1 MFRLIFTL
9 LLLSSCVNE
18 EKGSNS
24 RSCEPNFQT
33 SCTPLVLLDGPSPN
47 LRHVGNMYL
56 DQLTTYLA
64 RQEQIESRTI
74 GFSGSFSEVYE
85 AYDLLKQHASL
96 EQLKLLLNHFSPI
109 VRFYA
114 LMALAE
120 RDGTHKK
127 YYFQLLKG
135 KYQKVSML
143 DGCVGYESELRF
155 MLPNRYFETAEWEF

>member
-1 MFRLIFTL
+1 MPFLILALFI
-9 LLLSSCVNE
+9 LSSCVKVE
-18 EKGSNS
+18 ESTY
-24 RSCEPNFQT
+24 RPCEPNFRT
-33 SCTPLVLLDGPSPN
+33 TCTPLVLLDGPSPN
-47 LRHVGNMYL
+47 LRYVGNLYL

-85 AYDLLKQHASL
+85 VYDLLKRQASL
-96 EQLKLLLNHFSPI
+96 EQLKILLNHFSPI

-120 RDGTHKK
+120 RDVTHKK
-127 YYFQLLKG
+127 YYFQLLRG

-143 DGCVGYESELRF
+143 DGCVGFESELRF
-155 MLPNRYFETAEWEF
+155 MVPNGIFEPGKWVF

>member
-1 MFRLIFTL
+1 MFRLILTL
-9 LLLSSCVNE
+9 VLFSSCVNK
-18 EKGSNS
+18 EKKSTYHP
-24 RSCEPNFQT
+24 CEPNFQT
-33 SCTPLVLLDGPSPN
+33 SCTPLVLLDGLSPN
-47 LRHVGNMYL
+47 LRHVGNLYL

-64 RQEQIESRTI
+64 RQEQIESQTI

-120 RDGTHKK
+120 RNETHKK

-143 DGCVGYESELRF
+143 DGCVGFESELRF
-155 MLPNRYFETAEWEF
+155 MVPNRYFETLEWEF

>member
-18 EKGSNS
+18 EKESNY

-47 LRHVGNMYL
+47 LRYVGNMYL

-64 RQEQIESRTI
+64 RQEQIESQTI

-85 AYDLLKQHASL
+85 AYALLKRQASL

-120 RDGTHKK
+120 RDGNQRK

-135 KYQKVSML
+135 KYQKVSKL
-143 DGCVGYESELRF
+143 DGCVGYKNELRF
-155 MLPNRYFETAEWEF
+155 MLPNGFLETVEWEF